1 MDRFMPRRRRT
12 AFLLAWMLCLALF
25 PATGGQARPP
35 MISDEPAGD
44 PGDGVLRPAD
54 VSSYYPSP
62 TIQGESSAAA
72 GTVASTSISPTSSAT
87 YILMPCLTPAGH
99 PWPLTFRLIRVDQAE
114 AGAWTASFAGRW
126 HRAP

>member
-12 AFLLAWMLCLALF
+12 AFLLAWMLCLTLF
-25 PATGGQARPP
+25 PATVGQARPP

-54 VSSYYPSP
+54 VNSYYPTP
-62 TIQGESSAAA
+62 TVQGESSATA
-72 GTVASTSISPTSSAT
+72 GTAASTLVLRTSSAT

-114 AGAWTASFAGRW
+114 AGTWTASFAGRW